1 MGHRFFHPA
10 HLLEPHGDGWLM
22 LEHDEVLGAIVCE
35 DDGRFVAFAKRG
47 GQAVPVDGRATSR
60 DRAAVTLWNATH
72 PVRWGDRG

>member
-10 HLLEPHGDGWLM
+10 HLLEAWGDGWRM
-22 LEHDEVLGAIVCE
+22 LEHDVVLGAVVP
-35 DDGRFVAFAKRG
+35 DGDRFFAVVKRG
-47 GQAVPVDGRATSR
+47 DRAVPVGARATSR